1 MQIKPLIFNVGFDV
15 GRNKRKGKKKKTTSS
30 KSSEPGAKTLT
41 GNPICIIRES
51 NAGLIDGNDEFYH

>member
-1 MQIKPLIFNVGFDV
+1 MLDLMSEETR
-15 GRNKRKGKKKKTTSS
+15 GREKKKKTTSS